1 MRIPAVL
8 QLTEME
14 ALNNNPIAKKFIVAG
29 LLLLST
35 GFIFGLTGALQYVL
49 PGFLKQVFSFER
61 TRPLHVSSIVFWI
74 LLCSMGAVF
83 VYLQQHTG
91 KKIFSSRLLQIQLGL
106 FVIDIILILISY
118 CFGVFGGR
126 EYWEFNPLL
135 AIPVIA
141 GWILFGYNFIRSV
154 GNIKNQPVYVWMWI
168 TGIVFFLFT
177 FLESYL
183 WIFPYFSRHLV
194 NDMTVQWKSYGSM
207 VGAWN
212 MLIYGS
218 SIYLMEKISGNK
230 QYARSKIAFI
240 LYATGLF
247 NLMFNWGHHI
257 YTLPTHHYIQ
267 YISYAVSM
275 TELFILG
282 RIIFQWKSTLKAA
295 QKYRHHMAYR
305 FLWYADIWIF
315 LNLVLAILMSVPAVN
330 VYTHGTHI
338 TVAHAMGTTI
348 GINSF
353 LLLGIACDILE
364 DTSVSA
370 RLNTRLLKKGQQLTN
385 VSLFVF
391 WIALIGAGIVKSKW
405 QMSPIKPAYFE
416 LMLQLRPYFMT
427 FFFAGIGITTG
438 FMIIIIPLIRHHF
451 RCKNLRKEENDKIN
465 QQQATAA

>member
-1 MRIPAVL
+1 
-8 QLTEME
+8 ME
-14 ALNNNPIAKKFIVAG
+14 ALNNNPVEKRFILAG
-29 LLLLST
+29 LILLSA
-35 GFIFGLTGALQYVL
+35 GFVFGLTGALQYVV

-83 VYLQQHTG
+83 VYLQQNKG
-91 KKIFSSRLLQIQLGL
+91 KKIFSPLLVKIQLGL
-106 FVIDIILILISY
+106 FVIDILLILISY
-118 CFGVFGGR
+118 CFGMFGGR

-135 AIPVIA
+135 AIPIVA
-141 GWILFGYNFIRSV
+141 GWLLFGYNFLRSV
-154 GNIKNQPVYVWMWI
+154 GSMKNQPVYVWMWL

-183 WIFPYFSRHLV
+183 WIFPYFSSHLV

-218 SIYLMEKISGNK
+218 SLFLMEKISGNK
-230 QYARSKIAFI
+230 QYGRSRIAFI
-240 LYATGLF
+240 LYGTGLF

-282 RIIFQWKSTLKAA
+282 RIIFQWRSTLTAA
-295 QKYRHHMAYR
+295 QKYSHHMAYR
-305 FLWYADIWIF
+305 FLWHADIWIF
-315 LNLVLAILMSVPAVN
+315 LNLVLAILMSIPAVN

-353 LLLGIACDILE
+353 LLLGIACDILLDE
-364 DTSVSA
+364 CIPA
-370 RLNTRLLKKGQQLTN
+370 RINTRLLKKGQQLTN
-385 VSLFVF
+385 LSLLVF
-391 WIALIGAGIVKSKW
+391 WMALIAAGILKSKW
-405 QMSPIKPAYFE
+405 QMSTIKPVYFE
-416 LMLQLRPYFMT
+416 LMLQLRPYFIA
-427 FFFAGIGITTG
+427 FFIAGIGITTG
-438 FMIIIIPLIRHHF
+438 FLIIIIPLIRHHYH
-451 RCKNLRKEENDKIN
+451 CLQLRKEYKEMMTHR
-465 QQQATAA
+465 QASAA

>member
-1 MRIPAVL
+1 
-8 QLTEME
+8 ME
-14 ALNNNPIAKKFIVAG
+14 ALNNNPLEKRFIVAG
-29 LLLLST
+29 LILLSA
-35 GFIFGLTGALQYVL
+35 GFLFGLTGALQYVV

-83 VYLQQHTG
+83 VYLQQYKG
-91 KKIFSSRLLQIQLGL
+91 KKIFSPLLVKIQLGL
-106 FVIDIILILISY
+106 FVIDILLILMSY
-118 CFGVFGGR
+118 CFGMFGGR

-135 AIPVIA
+135 AIPIVA
-141 GWILFGYNFIRSV
+141 GWLLFGYNFLRSV
-154 GNIKNQPVYVWMWI
+154 GSMKNQPVYVWMWL

-218 SIYLMEKISGNK
+218 SLFLMEKISGNK
-230 QYARSKIAFI
+230 QYGRSRIAFI
-240 LYATGLF
+240 LYGTGLF

-282 RIIFQWKSTLKAA
+282 RIIFQWRSTLTAA
-295 QKYRHHMAYR
+295 QKYSHNIVYR
-305 FLWYADIWIF
+305 FLWHADIWIF
-315 LNLVLAILMSVPAVN
+315 LNLVLAILMSIPAVN

-353 LLLGIACDILE
+353 LLLGIACDILLDE
-364 DTSVSA
+364 CVPA
-370 RLNTRLLKKGQQLTN
+370 RINTRLLKKGQQLTN
-385 VSLFVF
+385 LSLLVF
-391 WIALIGAGIVKSKW
+391 WMALIAAGIVKSKW
-405 QMSPIKPAYFE
+405 QMSTIKPVYFE
-416 LMLQLRPYFMT
+416 LMLQLRPYFIA
-427 FFFAGIGITTG
+427 FFIAGIGITTG
-438 FMIIIIPLIRHHF
+438 FLIIIIPLIRHHYH
-451 RCKNLRKEENDKIN
+451 CLQLRKEYKEMMTHR
-465 QQQATAA
+465 QASAA

>member
-1 MRIPAVL
+1 MA
-8 QLTEME
+8 
-14 ALNNNPIAKKFIVAG
+14 ALNNNPAEKKFIVAG
-29 LLLLST
+29 LILLSA
-35 GFIFGLTGALQYVL
+35 GFLFGLTGALQYIL

-74 LLCSMGAVF
+74 LLCAIGAVF

-91 KKIFSSRLLQIQLGL
+91 KKIYSPLLLRIQLGL
-106 FVIDIILILISY
+106 FVIDIILIMVSY

-135 AIPVIA
+135 AIPIIA
-141 GWILFGYNFIRSV
+141 GWLLFGYNFIRSV
-154 GNIKNQPVYVWMWI
+154 GSMKNQPVYVWMWL

-183 WIFPYFSRHLV
+183 WIFPYFSKHIV

-218 SIYLMEKISGNK
+218 SLFLMEKISGNK
-230 QYARSKIAFI
+230 LYARSKIAFI
-240 LYATGLF
+240 LYGTGLF

-282 RIIFQWKSTLKAA
+282 RIIFQWKSTLTAA
-295 QKYRHHMAYR
+295 QKYGHHMAYR
-305 FLWYADIWIF
+305 FLWLADTWIF
-315 LNLVLAILMSVPAVN
+315 LNLLLAILMSIPAVN

-353 LLLGIACDILE
+353 LLLGIACDILQ
-364 DTSVSA
+364 DACVPA
-370 RLNTRLLKKGQQLTN
+370 RLNTRLLKKGLQLTN
-385 VSLFVF
+385 GSLFVF
-391 WIALIGAGIVKSKW
+391 WIALIAAGIVKSKW
-405 QMSPIKPAYFE
+405 QMSTVKPTYIE
-416 LMLQLRPYFMT
+416 LMQQLRPYFMT
-427 FFFAGIGITTG
+427 FFFAGIGLTTG
-438 FMIIIIPLIRHHF
+438 FMVIIIPLLRHYY
-451 RCKNLRKEENDKIN
+451 RCMRQGNEEQDVMN
-465 QQQATAA
+465 QRRTEAA